1 MPTIRIEPDY
11 VLFRL
16 KYPCYQCRNTSDV
29 VAFGAY
35 NIAVY
40 FDEDDG
46 EVPPLWEPMRRHPLP
61 KPLHNLQADTPTEI
75 IGAIQHLHPSFK
87 LAARKGIFCNFCTH
101 CDSLFSEWFL
111 HEDCNYFSGIHGPEP
126 SAGVPFETLRLT
138 GAFEL
143 QADLIPL
150 H

>member
-46 EVPPLWEPMRRHPLP
+46 AAPPFWDAMRSHRLP
-61 KPLHNLQADTPTEI
+61 KPLHNLEADTPKEI
-75 IGAIQHLHPSFK
+75 IEAIQRLHPNFK
-87 LAARKGIFCNFCTH
+87 LAAKRGVFCNFCTR
-101 CDSLFSEWFL
+101 CESLFSEFLL
-111 HEDCNYFSGIHGPEP
+111 HEDGEYFSGTHDSEP

-138 GAFEL
+138 RAFEL
-143 QADLIPL
+143 QADLIL
-150 H
+150 